1 MGYSPWGPEESDATE
16 ELSLDALTLV
26 MSITLPVSG
35 WGGCLFVILV
45 SGSKVG
51 SYLAINT

>member
-16 ELSLDALTLV
+16 KLSLDALTLV